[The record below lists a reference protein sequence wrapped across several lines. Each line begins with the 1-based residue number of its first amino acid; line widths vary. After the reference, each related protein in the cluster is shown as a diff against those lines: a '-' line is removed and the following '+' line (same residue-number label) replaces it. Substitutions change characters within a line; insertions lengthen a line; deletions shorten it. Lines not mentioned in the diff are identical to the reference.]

1 MTTQVIAPRRP
12 QGSWDYPDIM
22 DPTLDQLD
30 RLLQLRLAVAR
41 FGESDG
47 ASWWNTLGILG
58 ASGAHAVGRG
68 LPRTH
73 PFARARAAF
82 AVADQRCREQ
92 FDPPGSV
99 TLWNLGAAIED
110 AFDARWEAWVDDP
123 KPWDAFFGRIAPPAT
138 GALDAYLSG
147 LGCVTAAEVTSV
159 APLRPGPGNRW
170 VQLAS
175 TFDGSLAQAAPLA
188 LAFGLGQPGQL
199 VVPYARVA

>member
-1 MTTQVIAPRRP
+1 MLFR
-12 QGSWDYPDIM
+12 S
-22 DPTLDQLD
+22 
-30 RLLQLRLAVAR
+30 
-41 FGESDG
+41 
-47 ASWWNTLGILG
+47 
-58 ASGAHAVGRG
+58 
-68 LPRTH
+68 
-73 PFARARAAF
+73 
-82 AVADQRCREQ
+82 
-92 FDPPGSV
+92 
-99 TLWNLGAAIED
+99 
-110 AFDARWEAWVDDP
+110 RWEAWVDDP